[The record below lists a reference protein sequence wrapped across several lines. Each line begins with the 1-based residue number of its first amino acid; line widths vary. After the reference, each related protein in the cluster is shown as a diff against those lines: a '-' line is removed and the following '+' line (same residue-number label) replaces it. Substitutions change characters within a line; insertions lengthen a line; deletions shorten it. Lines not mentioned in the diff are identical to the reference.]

1 MPRPRY
7 DPTPLGRIAQDR
19 DFLSGAMFLGCG
31 GTFLWLAGSLSFGTS
46 RSMGPAY
53 FPTIMAVALIAI
65 GLIVLV
71 RSFLSGSGPVQGFAV
86 RAAGLVTIGSVLF
99 GILIRDAGLIVA
111 VIVLVLVS
119 ALGSR
124 RMRIVPVLALAV
136 GLSATSAILFVGALG
151 LPIPILGPW
160 LRP

>member
-1 MPRPRY
+1 MARRPF
-7 DPTPLGRIAQDR
+7 DPAALGRIVQDQ

-31 GTFLWLAGSLSFGTS
+31 GTFLWLAGSLSFGNS

-53 FPTIMAVALIAI
+53 FPTIMAVVLIAI
-65 GLIVLV
+65 GLTVLV
-71 RSFLSGSGPVQGFAV
+71 RSLFGGSGPVQGFAF
-86 RAAGLVTIGSVLF
+86 RAAGLVTVGAVLF
-99 GILIRDAGLIVA
+99 GILIRDAGLILS

-136 GLSATSAILFVGALG
+136 GLSAACTILFVGALG
-151 LPIPILGPW
+151 LPIPIVGPW